1 MILAR
6 LDDSHTLAALYPG
19 ERDPDSPA
27 LFESKAYLMSHKHA
41 AIISVALLAT
51 LCLFRTFVTGWGP
64 PGAMPSSVWAQIG
77 VVDFP
82 ADNLSYVSWAQQTM
96 RGEWHLSNL
105 YTTTPHVAALF
116 NLLFIVVGQASSI
129 FGVHPILVMNVMGAL
144 ALPVFVFGFNAACRA
159 LGVGPAASFAATC
172 LAVGGGGISWVRRLI
187 IWSGVDRILPVGQ
200 PGPDFS
206 YFDLYPASTYF
217 IYPSH
222 AISLAILA
230 ILTFA
235 IVRCDD
241 TQIRLTAGR
250 IGLLLALAF
259 VLAWVRP
266 YEPVTLLT
274 AMIAIVVASIV
285 LRLPS
290 SVVRRRAILLACLAV
305 AMLPQI
311 IYGLWLSSLPVW
323 GESTK
328 TSFDFVVEGDWAS
341 GYFVL
346 WLLAAIGAAALG
358 NRVLN
363 SAYAFPAVWALIC
376 AAIMLVLD
384 SGVWLS
390 KFAAGGTIALGLL
403 AGAAIDWLAASL
415 PSRRVAM
422 AACAGVVGL
431 AFASPVLVVLKYAL
445 NADPVMVRSELL
457 HAIEAIRADSESATP
472 TVLTDCGTGVMLPGL
487 GGVRVYCGHWA
498 LTDHNRHKI
507 MLLKSQLGFRSPAE
521 PEVSYPGVTTQDI
534 DNRAQELTVQIAGG
548 VFEYAI
554 VQVPYYL
561 AGELSSNAGE
571 CTIMSGETYLVLR
584 MCPAVVSVIQAKLN

>member
-1 MILAR
+1 
-6 LDDSHTLAALYPG
+6 
-19 ERDPDSPA
+19 
-27 LFESKAYLMSHKHA
+27 MSHKHA
-41 AIISVALLAT
+41 AIISVALLAV

-64 PGAMPSSVWAQIG
+64 LGEIPSSDWTQIG

-116 NLLFIVVGQASSI
+116 NLLFLFVGHASSI
-129 FGVHPILVMNVMGAL
+129 FGAHPLLVMNVLGAL

-187 IWSGVDRILPVGQ
+187 IWSGADRVLPVGQ

-230 ILTFA
+230 VLAFA

-250 IGLLLALAF
+250 IGFLLSLAF

-266 YEPVTLLT
+266 YEPVTLLAVMT
-274 AMIAIVVASIV
+274 AVVVASIV

-290 SVVRRRAILLACLAV
+290 QVVRRRAILLACLAV
-305 AMLPQI
+305 AMLPQVV
-311 IYGLWLSSLPVW
+311 YGLWLSSLPVW
-323 GESTK
+323 GQSTK
-328 TSFDFVVEGDWAS
+328 TSFDFVVEGDWTS

-346 WLLAAIGAAALG
+346 WLLAAIGAATLG
-358 NRVLN
+358 NRLLN

-403 AGAAIDWLAASL
+403 AGAAIDWLAPKW
-415 PSRRVAM
+415 PSRGAAM
-422 AACAGVVGL
+422 AAYVGIAGL
-431 AFASPVLVVLKYAL
+431 AFASPALVILKYAL
-445 NADPVMVRSELL
+445 NADTVMVRSELL
-457 HAIEAIRADSESATP
+457 HAIDAIRADSDSVAP
-472 TVLTDCGTGVMLPGL
+472 TVLTDCGTGVVLPGL
-487 GGVRVYCGHWA
+487 GGLRVYCGHWA

-507 MLLKSQLGFRSPAE
+507 MLLKSQLGFRSPRE
-521 PEVSYPGVTTQDI
+521 SEVSYPGVTAQDI
-534 DNRAQELTVQIAGG
+534 DNRARELSAQIAGG
-548 VFEYAI
+548 VFGYAI
-554 VQVPYYL
+554 VQKPYYL
-561 AGELSSNAGE
+561 ADELMSKAGD
-571 CTIMSGETYLVLR
+571 CTIVSGEDYLVLR
-584 MCPAVVSVIQAKLN
+584 MCPAVESVFQEKLK